1 MAENARKYSLIWPLE
16 RHLAKECF
24 GGVSVRYRGSG
35 GEPSPQTPPP
45 PSRIHGGISTVE
57 VGIVRFHASVLQH
70 LCSLQNAYII
80 HTNAG
85 RHGPKVCAQPAV
97 TCFYA
102 CLDTMVRHTVVGQQW
117 NAMVS
122 ARLTLRKGSISKS
135 KTKHL
140 QKAANTHRV

>member
-1 MAENARKYSLIWPLE
+1 MALRTSPREGMFWW
-16 RHLAKECF
+16 
-24 GGVSVRYRGSG
+24 GVREVPGVRRRTLTSN
-35 GEPSPQTPPP
+35 TPP